1 MKRMC
6 MVTAAAAFGLMLISG
21 IAYSQDQAAAK
32 GMKVFTAQKCNT
44 CHSIDGKGAKKGPLD
59 DVGSRLTAAEIRQW
73 LMDPVGMAAKREPKS
88 TRKPPMK
95 KRPLTEDDLTSLV
108 GLLSGLRK

>member
-1 MKRMC
+1 MRRMF
-6 MVTAAAAFGLMLISG
+6 MVTAAAAFGLILIPG
-21 IAYSQDQAAAK
+21 TAYSQDQAAAK
-32 GMKVFTAQKCNT
+32 GMEVFTTQKCNT
-44 CHSIDGKGAKKGPLD
+44 CHSIGGKGAKKGPLD

-73 LMDPVGMAAKREPKS
+73 LIDPVGMAAKREPKS

-95 KRPLTEDDLTSLV
+95 KKPMTEDDLNSLV